1 MKSGKENC
9 QFVRPLIESLSSLET
24 YFGLVASDKKV
35 QDIVIEIIIL
45 LLETLSSECRLTMC
59 RFIESFMPSLL
70 KFYDQNKDQKKKTS
84 HFKLLNLA
92 VALHHPLGRHQNE
105 EGSLANNW
113 DVWNKYLNSMT
124 EIICLEVNYLQKNRK
139 QNDKSFQQCSY
150 FHSLAASVFHQIFK
164 MSERSENDTE
174 TPSKRIKLS
183 VNKNKTFSDLVN
195 ELQQNHVPWLG
206 IVNVYTK
213 LYSTHITSREYL
225 LLLNCLQLLLANSS
239 TNLDWDMFK
248 ELVCFVLESSNA
260 HMSDDDDYKNTLLSL
275 WNSCVRSCTSTNSS
289 HQAIHTIMQGVLTC
303 NILEYPT
310 HLIKQYVEKEMPVT
324 THSVTTL
331 INIFQKFYSKCSC
344 SDFRVKCLAWLTAG
358 DSSSFCVSRVPEL
371 LLRIISN
378 ENITLNLTCN
388 KNFEQVRL
396 HDILFNSLEK
406 CILFSEFEID
416 GPTIPPVLENAFEG
430 VETDTDLEQ
439 QIHEYLKIM
448 LTDNI
453 SKRLQTHTELSMA
466 IKLMNVV
473 VTYFDLL
480 IKLNVKTHDEI
491 ETLDIYTLLVTA
503 LTRMYSSFNTLLE
516 NNIQI
521 QYKVDFLQLV
531 NQLLASEF
539 HPILTGLVR
548 STIDADTFH
557 SINNILNTEV
567 QVDDDDIINIGDE
580 DEMNIETLKKH
591 CLLVLAAYCRK
602 HAEYREDISKLI
614 LDEYEYNFTSDTEC
628 AFQCIEMLI
637 DSTVQDPPLGLIF
650 TLMQRMCQKLYR
662 DSKATYGILKILLKI
677 MDPLCSDDSSMKD
690 NCFIMIK
697 SYLQLCEDT
706 YYPPRVASL
715 IYECAAKVIVMSRK
729 HDCEVAFIEHILK
742 TIKCNVHSIRLFCC
756 YLVKLINHFPEDKIN
771 AFAIDLLDIFLTD
784 LPTVEESIL
793 KDEAANRTFTVLHC
807 FVALAQTKKLPTL
820 TIILQVIHIQK
831 VKSLDKQ
838 IVLKVLNRITQAFG
852 IQNLANYLNNNI
864 LAVVYFWFSKQNAF
878 GDLPISLFG
887 FEDTEMFI
895 EKHMKWLIAGE
906 SLWSHDGAIIKS
918 DILKRVVKKHNKSTQ
933 YILEICFSNIMAL
946 CMPYIVSAKYEIS
959 YCEPHKRD
967 AFKKSM
973 QSANRMFQT
982 TGEMLENE
990 QWSNFFVENI
1000 GELLLYLASHLRDPE
1015 DAEKLFDLKLP
1026 RQNHEYFY
1034 PKKIFCAI
1042 LNYFED
1048 LTDGS
1053 VLQYLCK
1060 NQTITVFK
1068 ILFELWK
1075 AVTQKNLLE
1084 LKVLALHAYVV
1095 FIKSIP
1101 LNQPSDAFICNF
1113 ACNGFTQVVKD
1124 CDNKNQMR
1132 CYIKGLKIVLDYLLP
1147 QKAALMRKALLE
1159 LLPILLKQIE
1169 LGFEQECSEFVNY
1182 LTSYMDEHMRESE
1195 DVVDFLGSMSSGRAD
1210 DVRCP
1215 NLTVFKEKL
1224 KTHKISLK
1232 RPSYETLLNIHQFLS
1247 CNVSHVQQLHRDLD
1261 SRNFSEECEATIIH
1275 QFVQSL
1281 CNVLKSTCDDKTII
1295 EACNCLSIISSYN
1308 MKTLV
1313 TVPPAYTERT
1323 KTVNPT
1329 RFFLQ
1334 VVGKSLLEVLFDQ
1347 DATITD
1353 EVSVT
1358 LKNLLKSLD
1367 IDEIPDLETLDKEII
1382 KPFSSRSSASAV
1394 DTVTDSMRFEEYCT
1408 SYPEGIFLNA
1418 LVAKSSTDW
1427 LKEVTC
1433 TLLQFIHSPTNYVNN
1448 LRQVCSLKSSVCR
1461 KILPSLVGVLLQGL
1475 SERHVTALGDQIK
1488 RFFNDVWDQTFDE
1501 ILENSGESNVN
1512 SKTADRMTHN
1522 YMKIIQY
1529 MLDIVD
1535 FVRIQR
1541 NYYQTRRGSAVQT
1554 LNYLHLEY
1562 DKVAWAAAI
1571 IDQNW
1576 AAIYYGELW
1585 AIFQNNG
1592 VSPSAP
1598 EITSNLAGGTNLQ
1611 RIFRKCYVSIG
1622 ETDAIEGCGTAHL
1635 TIENEKRK
1643 HLINTGQFTDALL
1656 LHDIALSCGGQ
1667 TDPALHYGVVRS
1679 LHKSG
1684 MHHLALRYIK
1694 SLPENDQLND
1704 VKYDCLAFL
1713 GDWSDFV
1720 DTRKLEEKYKQKN
1733 CNHNSIVKAFQY
1745 ACLKSCLNVQTTPEC
1760 ENKLILPL
1768 NKAKLAVSKLCHNLN
1783 MKNCQNIYKVL
1794 EKLHILNDVEHYFSV
1809 RTNRLHLTDLLRK
1822 WDVENLPQFRDFKH
1836 IETFSSQRVLLLEHA
1851 AKSHSNFLTEIV
1863 SLQTQY
1869 SQLALN
1875 NRRVQMAQRL
1885 LAVAKKSKLSED
1897 ITLVESEIAWAK
1909 GHSEIALSLLR
1920 NIIDKHTLDSK
1931 LAAVSLRRYGL
1942 WMAESKR
1949 DNPREIMHKYLK
1961 KSLDVLKDEHIDVRL
1976 KVYHDIAKFADA
1988 EYKQVVTYMNSSIY
2002 ENRVKCLENMKGT
2015 ATSLGTKS
2023 TKALTKEESRAL
2035 STNRKFKEL
2044 DEAEIVNTQVEKD
2057 NYLNLAMRYYLL
2069 SLKQCDDNNLS
2080 VFRVISL
2087 WLDNQNYEFRPEGN
2101 ETFEALL
2108 NSIPSWKFVTVLPQ
2122 LAPRLTN
2129 ENTAFMNNLK
2139 NLIKRCAIDHPHHTL
2154 PILFGLKNSDKDN
2167 VIMNASSSIGGSR
2180 RARDHEPR
2188 VAAALALVTELRA
2201 RGGHIATVITQM
2213 EKLCDAIISFANYM
2227 PQSRQKKQ
2235 KIPDAENIHKLRNL
2249 NDIPVPTLTLA
2260 LRKDCKYTYIHT
2272 LQSFDKFYELVG
2284 GVNCPKKINCT
2295 DSSGKVHILLIKG
2308 GDDLKQDA
2316 VMQQVFN
2323 IVNTLLEK
2331 DPVTHK
2337 NKLLIRTYK
2346 VVPMSRLSGVLEWCE
2361 GTIPMGLYLAAP
2373 DNAGAHARYRPQ
2385 DISCDAARKKMI
2397 DCSNQSHEVKL
2408 AVYNKILKEFKPV
2421 FQYFFIE
2428 HYLDPV
2434 TWYERRLAY
2443 TKSVA
2448 TSSMVGYILGLGDR
2462 HMYNI
2467 LIDKKTAEVIHI
2479 DLGIAF
2485 EQGKT
2490 LRTPETVPFR
2500 LTRDIIAGFGSSG
2513 TEGTFKR
2520 CCEKTMQLLRDNQE
2534 TLLTILEVLLC
2545 DPLYSWSVKT
2555 AQQNAPNASLDTT
2568 AECASSSPVGLAAR
2582 ALLVVRSKL
2591 CGTDSGGAAG
2601 VAVPGQVA
2609 RLLHIAADPFNLCR
2623 LFHGWQPYL

>member
-1 MKSGKENC
+1 MELETSIKEAGNGLKAVRVTDRKKNAEIIKQFLTNSNAVPSLLSENTLKKRGYTWNNLFDDINDYIFKETEKFEQSKTFENTTRPLCTSLLHHCVAGSNKGKAYIKCDKITETSLYILKDNRLAKAFGDSYLNLLLKHVLPYKHYLGHITPSTWKELLDVSIATCFSTDYKIDSYTKLRLILLIMKGGKENC

-35 QDIVIEIIIL
+35 QDVVIEIIIL
-45 LLETLSSECRLTMC
+45 LLET
-59 RFIESFMPSLL
+59 
-70 KFYDQNKDQKKKTS
+70 TS

-92 VALHHPLGRHQNE
+92 VSLHHPLGRHQNE

-113 DVWNKYLNSMT
+113 DVWNKYLNSIT
-124 EIICLEVNYLQKNRK
+124 EIICLEVTYLQKNRK
-139 QNDKSFQQCSY
+139 QTLPQCAH
-150 FHSLAASVFHQIFK
+150 FHSLAASVFHQVFK
-164 MSERSENDTE
+164 MSERVENDTE
-174 TPSKRIKLS
+174 TQSKRIKLS
-183 VNKNKTFSDLVN
+183 VNKNKMFSDLIY
-195 ELQQNHVPWLG
+195 ELQQNPVPWLG
-206 IVNVYTK
+206 IVNEYTK
-213 LYSTHITSREYL
+213 LYRTHITPYELS
-225 LLLNCLQLLLANSS
+225 LLNCLQSLLANNSS
-239 TNLDWDMFK
+239 NLDWDMFA
-248 ELVCFVLESSNA
+248 ELACLVLECSQA
-260 HMSDDDDYKNTLLSL
+260 KMSDDEHEHYKTTLLTL
-275 WNSCVRSCTSTNSS
+275 WNSCVRCCTSTNSS
-289 HQAIHTIMQGVLTC
+289 HQAVHAIMQGVLNC
-303 NILEYPT
+303 NVLEYPT
-310 HLIKQYVEKEMPVT
+310 HLMKQYLEKEMPVT

-331 INIFQKFYSKCSC
+331 THIFQKFYSKCSF
-344 SDFRVKCLAWLTAG
+344 SDFRVQCLDWLKAG
-358 DSSSFCVSRVPEL
+358 NSSSFCVHGVPEL

-378 ENITLNLTCN
+378 ENVTVNLSRN
-388 KNFEQVRL
+388 KKSKSDHL
-396 HDILFNSLEK
+396 HDILFSSLEK
-406 CILFSEFEID
+406 CILFSEFETDSPIS
-416 GPTIPPVLENAFEG
+416 PPVTENAHER
-430 VETDTDLEQ
+430 VDTDTDLEQ
-439 QIHEYLKIM
+439 QIQQYLIIK
-448 LTDNI
+448 LKDNI
-453 SKRLQTHTELSMA
+453 LDRFQTHNELS
-466 IKLMNVV
+466 ITINLMNAV
-473 VTYFDLL
+473 VTYLNFL
-480 IKLNVKTHDEI
+480 IKLNIKSHDEI
-491 ETLDIYTLLVTA
+491 ESLETYTLLVNG
-503 LTRMYSSFNTLLE
+503 LTRMYSSLNKLLE
-516 NNIQI
+516 SNIQI
-521 QYKVDFLQLV
+521 QYKVDLLELIKGLLV
-531 NQLLASEF
+531 AELDPMLTSLLR
-539 HPILTGLVR
+539 T
-548 STIDADTFH
+548 TIDADTFH
-557 SINNILNTEV
+557 SINSILNTEV
-567 QVDDDDIINIGDE
+567 QSDDDDIINVGDE

-591 CLLVLAAYCRK
+591 SLLLLAAYCRRN
-602 HAEYREDISKLI
+602 AEYREDVLKLI
-614 LDEYEYNFTSDTEC
+614 LDEYEYNFSSDTEC

-637 DSTVQDPPLGLIF
+637 DSGVQDPPLGLIF
-650 TLMQRMCQKLYR
+650 TLMQRMCQKQYR
-662 DSKATYGILKILLKI
+662 DSKTTYGLLKILLKV
-677 MDPLCSDDSSMKD
+677 MDPLCSDDSPMKD

-715 IYECAAKVIVMSRK
+715 IYECAAK
-729 HDCEVAFIEHILK
+729 
-742 TIKCNVHSIRLFCC
+742 
-756 YLVKLINHFPEDKIN
+756 
-771 AFAIDLLDIFLTD
+771 
-784 LPTVEESIL
+784 LPTLEESIL
-793 KDEAANRTFTVLHC
+793 KDESANRTFTVLHC
-807 FVALAQTKKLPTL
+807 FVALAQAKKLSSL
-820 TIILQVIHIQK
+820 TIILQVINIQK
-831 VKSLDKQ
+831 VKSLDTQ
-838 IVLKVLNRITQAFG
+838 IVLKVLKRITQAFD
-852 IQNLANYLNNNI
+852 IQDLAAYLNNNI
-864 LAVVYFWFSKQNAF
+864 LTVIYSWFTKQNTL

-887 FEDTEMFI
+887 FEDVEMFV

-906 SLWSHDGAIIKS
+906 ILWRHEGVIVKS
-918 DILKRVVKKHNKSTQ
+918 DILKRVAQKRNKPIEQ
-933 YILEICFSNIMAL
+933 ILEVCFSNIMAL
-946 CMPYIVSAKYEIS
+946 CMPYIVSAKYDIS

-967 AFKKSM
+967 AFKISM
-973 QSANRMFQT
+973 KNANKMFQT
-982 TGEMLENE
+982 TGEMLENDR
-990 QWSNFFVENI
+990 WSNIFVENI
-1000 GELLLYLASHLRDPE
+1000 GELLLFTATHLRDPV
-1015 DAEKLFDLKLP
+1015 DAEKLFDLEVP
-1026 RQNHEYFY
+1026 RRSQEYFY
-1034 PKKIFCAI
+1034 PKQIFSAI
-1042 LNYFED
+1042 LNYFE
-1048 LTDGS
+1048 
-1053 VLQYLCK
+1053 K
-1060 NQTITVFK
+1060 
-1068 ILFELWK
+1068 E
-1075 AVTQKNLLE
+1075 A
-1084 LKVLALHAYVV
+1084 
-1095 FIKSIP
+1095 
-1101 LNQPSDAFICNF
+1101 
-1113 ACNGFTQVVKD
+1113 
-1124 CDNKNQMR
+1124 
-1132 CYIKGLKIVLDYLLP
+1132 
-1147 QKAALMRKALLE
+1147 
-1159 LLPILLKQIE
+1159 
-1169 LGFEQECSEFVNY
+1169 GFEQECSEFVDY
-1182 LTSYMDEHMRESE
+1182 LTNYMEQHMCESQ
-1195 DVVDFLGSMSSGRAD
+1195 DVVDFLGSMSSSRGD

-1232 RPSYETLLNIHQFLS
+1232 RPSHETLLNIHQFLLR
-1247 CNVSHVQQLHRDLD
+1247 NTSHVQQLHRDLD
-1261 SRNFSEECEATIIH
+1261 AQSFSEECDTTIIH

-1281 CNVLKSTCDDKTII
+1281 CNVLKSTHDDKTII

-1308 MKTLV
+1308 LKTLV
-1313 TVPPAYTERT
+1313 SVPPSYTERV

-1329 RFFLQ
+1329 RFFMQ

-1367 IDEIPDLETLDKEII
+1367 IDEIP
-1382 KPFSSRSSASAV
+1382 AV
-1394 DTVTDSMRFEEYCT
+1394 DTVTDTMRFEEYCT

-1418 LVAKSSTDW
+1418 LVAKGSTDW

-1433 TLLQFIHSPTNYVNN
+1433 TLLQLIHSPTNYVKN
-1448 LRQVCSLKSSVCR
+1448 LRQVCSLKPSVCR
-1461 KILPSLVGVLLQGL
+1461 KILPALVGLLLQGL

-1488 RFFNDVWDQTFDE
+1488 KFFSNIWDQTFDE
-1501 ILENSGESNVN
+1501 ILDNSGESNIN
-1512 SKTADRMTHN
+1512 SKTAETMTHN
-1522 YMKIIQY
+1522 YMRIIQY

-1535 FVRIQR
+1535 FIRIQR
-1541 NYYQTRRGSAVQT
+1541 NYYQTRRGSAVQK
-1554 LNYLHLEY
+1554 LNYLQLEY

-1592 VSPSAP
+1592 VSPSSP
-1598 EITSNLAGGTNLQ
+1598 EITSSLTGGTNLQ

-1667 TDPALHYGVVRS
+1667 TDPDLHCGVVRS

-1684 MHHLALRYIK
+1684 MHHLALQYIK

-1720 DTRKLEEKYKQKN
+1720 DTKKLEEKYKQKN

-1745 ACLKSCLNVQTTPEC
+1745 ACLKSCLNIQTTPEC
-1760 ENKLILPL
+1760 EDKLLLPL

-1794 EKLHILNDVEHYFSV
+1794 EKLHILNDVEDYFSV

-1822 WDVENLPQFRDFKH
+1822 WDVGNLPQFRDFKH

-1851 AKSHSNFLTEIV
+1851 AKSHGNMLTEIV

-1920 NIIDKHTLDSK
+1920 NIIDKQSLDVK

-1961 KSLDVLKDEHIDVRL
+1961 KSLDVLKEEHIDVRL

-1988 EYKQVVTYMNSSIY
+1988 EYKQVVTYMSSSIY
-2002 ENRVKCLENMKGT
+2002 ENRVKCVENMKGT
-2015 ATSLGTKS
+2015 ATSLGTKA
-2023 TKALTKEESRAL
+2023 TRTLTKEESRAL
-2035 STNRKFKEL
+2035 STNKKFKEL

-2057 NYLNLAMRYYLL
+2057 NYLHLAM
-2069 SLKQCDDNNLS
+2069 
-2080 VFRVISL
+2080 RVISL
-2087 WLDNQNYEFRPEGN
+2087 WLDNQNFEFRPEDN
-2101 ETFEALL
+2101 ETFEELL

-2129 ENTAFMNNLK
+2129 ETTAFMNNLK
-2139 NLIKRCAIDHPHHTL
+2139 NMIKRCANDHPHHTL
-2154 PILFGLKNSDKDN
+2154 PILFGLKNSDKDS
-2167 VIMNASSSIGGSR
+2167 VIMNASSNIGSR
-2180 RARDHEPR
+2180 GRAREQEPR
-2188 VAAALALVTELRA
+2188 VLAAQSLVTELRA
-2201 RGGHIATVITQM
+2201 RSDMATIITQM
-2213 EKLCDAIISFANYM
+2213 EKVCDAIISFANYM
-2227 PQSRQKKQ
+2227 PQERRQKKQ

-2295 DSSGKVHILLIKG
+2295 DSSGKVNILLIKG

-2323 IVNTLLEK
+2323 IVNTLLEN

-2361 GTIPMGLYLAAP
+2361 DTIPMGLYLAAP

-2397 DCSNQSHEVKL
+2397 DSSNQSHEVKL

-2462 HMYNI
+2462 HLYNI

-2555 AQQNAPNASLDTT
+2555 AQQNAPNTSLDTT
-2568 AECASSSPVGLAAR
+2568 AECATSSPSGLAAR

-2591 CGTDSGGAAG
+2591 CGTDGGGAAG

-2609 RLLHIAADPFNLCR
+2609 RLLHQAADPFNLCR